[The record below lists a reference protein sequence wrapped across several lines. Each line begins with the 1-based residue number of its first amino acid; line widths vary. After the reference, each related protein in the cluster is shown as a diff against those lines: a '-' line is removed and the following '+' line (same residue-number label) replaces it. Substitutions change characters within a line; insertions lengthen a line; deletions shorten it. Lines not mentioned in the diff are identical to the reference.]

1 MDLDQAIQRHSEWRT
16 KFRSA
21 ISKKESMD
29 ESTISKDDCCELG
42 KWLHNDAKVKLSRL
56 GSYQECI
63 TKHARFHQEAGK
75 VAKLINAKKYT
86 EAEAAIGAGSSYS
99 IASTEVG
106 AAIIKLK
113 KEAAN

>member
-1 MDLDQAIQRHSEWRT
+1 MDLDQAIQKHSEWRT

-21 ISKKESMD
+21 ISKKETMD

-42 KWLHNDAKVKLSRL
+42 KWLHSDAKVKRL
-56 GSYQECI
+56 YSYQECV

-75 VAKLINAKKYT
+75 VAKLINARKYT

-99 IASTEVG
+99 TASSEVG

-113 KEAAN
+113 KEATG